1 MKVLFITI
9 ALSLLASCA
18 SQTKK
23 EVQAEVSQETAKD
36 KQSLGQTIHDQIANS
51 KSLSE
56 DQKSKLVALLTKN
69 KATAEKLS
77 EESYQSRA
85 VLIKELL
92 SPNMSSKKVSIIKS
106 SIKKIEAAKVKNTF
120 DTAEAIAKIVGKNSE
135 HSDAFAEHLM
145 IFDRP
150 SRNSK

>member
-106 SIKKIEAAKVKNTF
+106 
-120 DTAEAIAKIVGKNSE
+120 
-135 HSDAFAEHLM
+135 
-145 IFDRP
+145 
-150 SRNSK
+150 